1 MSVEQAAQITDAAS
15 ENGAGSS
22 EAFDPKN
29 YAVNASNPDPR
40 YIAAR
45 DGKTVE
51 PAKAVEEPKP
61 EVQVEKP
68 ADAADKPAEDGSS
81 SKTDDAAPK
90 DEEAPKPLT
99 EADVER
105 RVQEAIKAREK
116 KVQEEANEKAQREA
130 SEAQSK
136 EIRELFKLATED
148 SGPAGIKAQQKLL
161 EKYLIDLNQDFQ
173 KEELEPKINERLQKF
188 ASDKWTE
195 YTGAFE
201 MKPDDP
207 DLAKVDPKEGIAGL
221 TEVFVS
227 KTESKRVVKAML
239 KNPAIQ
245 AEIQKRIEAAVEKE
259 TDAATLNGV
268 AKAIGNSPKL
278 DAGAGKAANDMTPD
292 EVEVALFKDPHN
304 KELQT
309 LWRQMHS

>member
-1 MSVEQAAQITDAAS
+1 MSVEQAAQTPDAAS
-15 ENGAGSS
+15 DNGAGSS
-22 EAFDPKN
+22 EAFDPKL

-40 YIAAR
+40 YTAAR
-45 DGKTVE
+45 EGKVE
-51 PAKAVEEPKP
+51 PAKAVEEQKP
-61 EVQVEKP
+61 EAQEEKP
-68 ADAADKPAEDGSS
+68 ADAAEKPEDKGSS
-81 SKTDDAAPK
+81 SDTDDAEPK
-90 DEEAPKPLT
+90 DEAPKPLT

-105 RVQEAIKAREK
+105 RVQEDIKAREK
-116 KVQEEANEKAQREA
+116 KVQEEAQAKAQREA

-148 SGPAGIKAQQKLL
+148 NGPAGIKAQQKLL

-188 ASDKWTE
+188 AADKWTE

-201 MKPDDP
+201 MKPDDA
-207 DLAKVDPKEGIAGL
+207 DLLAVDPKEGIAGL

-239 KNPAIQ
+239 KNPSIQ
-245 AEIQKRIEAAVEKE
+245 AEIDKRVKAAVEKE
-259 TDAATLNGV
+259 TEAATLNGV

-278 DAGAGKAANDMTPD
+278 DAGAGKSANDMTP
-292 EVEVALFKDPHN
+292 EEIEVALFKDPHN

-309 LWRQMHS
+309 LWRQIHS